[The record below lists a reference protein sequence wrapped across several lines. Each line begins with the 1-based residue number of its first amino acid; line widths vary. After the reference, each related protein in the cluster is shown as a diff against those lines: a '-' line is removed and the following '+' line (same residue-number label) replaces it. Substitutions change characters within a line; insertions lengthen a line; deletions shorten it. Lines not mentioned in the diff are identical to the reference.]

1 MQESHNSWN
10 SYCCWRD
17 TEATIMCLHW
27 YLSDFFQLDILSHVD
42 IPPFVWGVRCHMFL
56 FLLPYR
62 RAFLSRT
69 KCLWKGVVVVVVVV
83 MKNSKFE
90 IGELCFL
97 KPFHKLLSDLVPGSW
112 QYEATSLQT
121 VNNRG
126 NDQIHPAVCPI
137 SLKYL
142 EILMQS
148 KLISASTF
156 PLQDMVE

>member
-1 MQESHNSWN
+1 MQESHNIWN
-10 SYCCWRD
+10 SYCSWRD
-17 TEATIMCLHW
+17 TEATRMYLHW
-27 YLSDFFQLDILSHVD
+27 YLSGFFYLDILSHVD
-42 IPPFVWGVRCHMFL
+42 IPPLVWGVRCHIYLFL
-56 FLLPYR
+56 FPYI
-62 RAFLSRT
+62 RAFLLRT
-69 KCLWKGVVVVVVVV
+69 KILCKWVFVVVVK
-83 MKNSKFE
+83 KNGKFE
-90 IGELCFL
+90 TGKLCFS

-142 EILMQS
+142 GILMQS

-156 PLQDMVE
+156 SL